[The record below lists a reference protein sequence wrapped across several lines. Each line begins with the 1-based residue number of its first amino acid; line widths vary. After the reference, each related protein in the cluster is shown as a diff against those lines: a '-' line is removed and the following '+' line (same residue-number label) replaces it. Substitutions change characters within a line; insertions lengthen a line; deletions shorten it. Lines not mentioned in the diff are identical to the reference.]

1 MHHPATRK
9 IRSKTI
15 LQGRLSHKLRS
26 LALLTLL
33 SARVTARR
41 ALGKAL
47 VTQWPLSFE
56 IGMLFW
62 RAQFNHAFT
71 MNDFAQGR
79 SYFDSLHWLIGS
91 LPKVDVQAT
100 SKGEP
105 RGHWFIPHTRSSEAT
120 MLHFHGGGYAFY
132 AATTRTFIAMMADT
146 LGVPIF
152 SPDYRLTPENPHP
165 AQIDDAMAA
174 YRFLLDKGIEP
185 SRLIMSGDSA
195 GGHLMLMTIAKLRDM
210 SLPQPA
216 IGIGI
221 SPWTD
226 PRPRGASLFGN
237 DRYDLVQGYMT
248 QVFADWLK
256 GGTDATDTELSPID
270 QDLRGL
276 APLYL
281 QAGGKEILV
290 DQIRDFAK
298 VAQTQGAIVRLDVW
312 EHMTHEFQSLGETLP
327 ESYEALQRI
336 DAAIRWALQPDNHNR
351 QDEFPP
357 CANTEVNAW

>member
-1 MHHPATRK
+1 MK
-9 IRSKTI
+9 KVESKTI
-15 LQGRLSHKLRS
+15 LQGRLGHKLRS
-26 LALLTLL
+26 LALLTRL
-33 SARVTARR
+33 SAYVTTRR

-62 RAQFNHAFT
+62 RTQFNRALA
-71 MNDFAQGR
+71 MKDFAQER
-79 SYFDSLHWLIGS
+79 AYFDSLYWLIGWP
-91 LPKVDVQAT
+91 PKVDIQVT
-100 SKGEP
+100 SNDGP
-105 RGHWFIPHTRSSEAT
+105 RGHWFIPHTRTSEAT
-120 MLHFHGGGYAFY
+120 MLYFHGGGYAFY
-132 AATTRTFIAMMADT
+132 AATTRTFITMMADI
-146 LGVPIF
+146 LGISIF
-152 SPDYRLTPENPHP
+152 APDYRLTPEHPHP

-174 YRFLLDKGIEP
+174 YRFLLNKGIEP
-185 SRLIMSGDSA
+185 SRLIVGGDSA

-210 SLPQPA
+210 GLPQPV

-226 PRPRGASLFGN
+226 TRSRGASLFGN

-256 GGTDATDTELSPID
+256 GETGATDTELSPID
-270 QDLRGL
+270 QDFRGL

-290 DQIRDFAK
+290 DMIRDFAK

-312 EHMTHEFQSLGETLP
+312 EHMTHEFQSLGGTLP
-327 ESYEALQRI
+327 ESHEALQRI

-351 QDEFPP
+351 QGEFPP